1 MNIREKLAGDINKL
15 AAIKLRP
22 WASMRTQAAR
32 DASRQAS
39 DLLLNNNPNA
49 MIQMA
54 NGRFGNPLVAAMSQP
69 AIPRLTPA
77 MMRRASDTLS
87 PGMVGAK
94 PAATPLQKSELGVID
109 LSIPDAAPRS
119 GIINYLKRIVGM

>member
-1 MNIREKLAGDINKL
+1 MNLREKLAGDISKL

-22 WASMRTQAAR
+22 WTNMRTQAAR

-69 AIPRLTPA
+69 ATPRLTPA
-77 MMRRASDTLS
+77 MMRRASETLS
-87 PGMVGAK
+87 PGMIGTK
-94 PAATPLQKSELGVID
+94 PAAMPVQKPGPGVID
-109 LSIPDAAPRS
+109 LAVPEATSKS